1 MADQSDLV
9 GCEIAKAGSAVLISV
24 VAQKQPVVTDA
35 WSREKQWCNGRQVDG
50 GKAKV

>member
-9 GCEIAKAGSAVLISV
+9 GCEIAKAGSAVLIS
-24 VAQKQPVVTDA
+24 ATQKQPVVTDA
-35 WSREKQWCNGRQVDG
+35 IRMEQWCNRGQVDG

>member
-9 GCEIAKAGSAVLISV
+9 GCEIAKAGSAVLIS
-24 VAQKQPVVTDA
+24 ATQKQPVVTDA
-35 WSREKQWCNGRQVDG
+35 WKREKQWCNGGQVDG